1 MLDDKDLLPALASA
15 HAQTGGVFNPQLY
28 AIGSSADPEFFLN
41 QHLHKAILASA
52 AQKDARPL
60 ATSLTL
66 HHELVHLVQF
76 LSTSF
81 GLRCLLAL
89 EAALAALRQGP
100 EHLTLPLI
108 NDGRGTGP
116 IAGPLGDLVSLY
128 GREFRFHSG
137 EGAGLSEWRM
147 AKDAIS
153 LARLSP
159 DPATARS
166 EFQVLFPSAPTDD
179 LRDVAQRSI
188 AFTSTGAARFRFVD
202 VNAGKLFEAFAVLA
216 ELNLL
221 LWLREDLEQPNWADR
236 YLDSMP
242 LEYACVIR
250 IYLDAYGRDDQLLTP
265 MLAALIDLALMYDP
279 ELLEPQDAATRNDS
293 AAFSPID
300 LFWQACDAAQAIDP
314 VTSDDPAEAQRFQDQ
329 VSDALHIP
337 RVAELTKRSLKR
349 LEAHMQQSTL
359 VSTLAEDASD
369 APGPDPRDLSV
380 PFALHRNLLMLRRD
394 LPEAYFWRILDPE
407 FTQQFHDAYHR
418 SINFYDLSTRQR
430 WDDKPWLWM
439 MSSIGNVILDAATKR
454 RVECPLKQ
462 GRPYFCNARNDPFGV
477 YCIRQLA
484 DGSEFICPFAE
495 FHSKTEVGVDL
506 ANRRQWG

>member
-1 MLDDKDLLPALASA
+1 MLDDEDFLPALASA

-41 QHLHKAILASA
+41 QQLHEAILASA
-52 AQKDARPL
+52 ANKDARPL
-60 ATSLTL
+60 AASLTL

-81 GLRCLLAL
+81 GLRCLLTL
-89 EAALAALRQGP
+89 ETALAALWQGP
-100 EHLTLPLI
+100 SNQLLPLI
-108 NDGRGTGP
+108 KDDRRTGP
-116 IAGPLGDLVSLY
+116 SAGALLNLVSLY
-128 GREFRFHSG
+128 AREFRFHSG
-137 EGAGLSEWRM
+137 EGPGLPEWRTV
-147 AKDAIS
+147 KDTIS

-159 DPATARS
+159 DQAAARS
-166 EFQVLFPSAPTDD
+166 EFQTLFPSASLDD
-179 LRDVAQRSI
+179 LSDVRQRSI
-188 AFTSTGAARFRFVD
+188 AFKSNGSGRFQFVD

-221 LWLREDLEQPNWADR
+221 LWLRDDLEQPNWADR

-242 LEYACVIR
+242 LDYACVIR
-250 IYLDAYGRDDQLLTP
+250 IYLDAYGRDGQLLTP
-265 MLAALIDLALMYDP
+265 MLAALVDLALMYDP
-279 ELLEPQDAATRNDS
+279 ALLEPQHAAARNVL

-300 LFWQACDAAQAIDP
+300 LFWQACDAARAIDP

-337 RVAELTKRSLKR
+337 RVAELTERSLER
-349 LEAHMQQSTL
+349 LEARMQQSTL

-418 SINFYDLSTRQR
+418 SINFYDLSTRRR

-439 MSSIGNVILDAATKR
+439 MSSIGNVILDAAMKR